1 MSKPAR
7 GAAFAEP
14 VYKTCVVRATDHKA
28 DGFPDA
34 READGTFVSGFARN
48 DYARRQAFNADSSV
62 YIINGYVGGTW
73 HIYNAKT
80 LGKIKELNAV
90 GLGGSAEPQWHPTNP
105 ELLYYIPSYGIELN
119 LRELNINTGAV
130 RVVGDFAS
138 RLKAIWPTANAAW
151 TKNEGSPSKDARYWC
166 LMVDDANWKGLGV
179 ITWDRDTDTI
189 VGRMNVT
196 DRPDNVTMSPTGN
209 YCIVAGDSGTIAY
222 SRDFSQKRLLRPRGE
237 HADLALDANGED
249 VYVSINYDNFEGG
262 EDLGDVFMM
271 NVRTGQYTSLFAT
284 YLSRTYT
291 AAHFS
296 GKAFSKP
303 GWIVV
308 STYADGNVDG
318 APSRQWLHKKV
329 MAVQL
334 KANPT
339 IYNLAFTH
347 GIANKYWTE
356 PQASV
361 NADFTK
367 VLFNSNWEVDSPQD
381 VDAYMIE
388 LPAGAVK

>member
-1 MSKPAR
+1 
-7 GAAFAEP
+7 
-14 VYKTCVVRATDHKA
+14 
-28 DGFPDA
+28 
-34 READGTFVSGFARN
+34 
-48 DYARRQAFNADSSV
+48 
-62 YIINGYVGGTW
+62 
-73 HIYNAKT
+73 
-80 LGKIKELNAV
+80 
-90 GLGGSAEPQWHPTNP
+90 
-105 ELLYYIPSYGIELN
+105 
-119 LRELNINTGAV
+119 
-130 RVVGDFAS
+130 
-138 RLKAIWPTANAAW
+138 
-151 TKNEGSPSKDARYWC
+151 
-166 LMVDDANWKGLGV
+166 
-179 ITWDRDTDTI
+179 
-189 VGRMNVT
+189 
-196 DRPDNVTMSPTGN
+196 
-209 YCIVAGDSGTIAY
+209 
-222 SRDFSQKRLLRPRGE
+222 
-237 HADLALDANGED
+237 
-249 VYVSINYDNFEGG
+249 
-262 EDLGDVFMM
+262 LGDVFMM